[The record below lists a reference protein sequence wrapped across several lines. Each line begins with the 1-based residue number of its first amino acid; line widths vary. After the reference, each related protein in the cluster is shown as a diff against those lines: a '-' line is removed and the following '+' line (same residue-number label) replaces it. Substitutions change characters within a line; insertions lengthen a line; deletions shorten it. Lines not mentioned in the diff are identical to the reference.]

1 MNCKHPDSRETQQLL
16 KLWKAVFGEYDG
28 FWELFLDTGY
38 QSDHCCCMVE
48 NGQVTAGLYWFDC
61 SCGND
66 KIAYVYAVVTDPAH
80 RGKGLCR
87 KLMADVHAL
96 LLDRGYA
103 SVMLVPAD
111 EGLREMYRKMG
122 YEDCISVSTISCAAG
137 EISAEIRNTDVEEYA
152 ALRREFLPEGSVLQE
167 GIQLPFLAAQAQL
180 FAGRDFLLAAW
191 LEEETLYG
199 MELLGNSDAAPGIL
213 RALGCK
219 TGKFQSPGQDRPYA
233 MLHKLKEDA
242 AIPRYFGLA
251 FE

>member
-48 NGQVTAGLYWFDC
+48 SGQVTAGLYWFDC

-122 YEDCISVSTISCAAG
+122 YEDCTSVSTISCAAG

-219 TGKFQSPGQDRPYA
+219 TGKFQIPGQDRPCA

>member
-61 SCGND
+61 SCCND

-96 LLDRGYA
+96 LLERGYA

-122 YEDCISVSTISCAAG
+122 YEDCTSVSTISCAAG

-219 TGKFQSPGQDRPYA
+219 TGKFQIPGQDRPYA